1 MKKRNK
7 KGKTKN
13 KQNNQSFSED
23 NHENEFSILNED
35 NNNSLIKQED
45 LIIQENKNNKNDDDK
60 NETNKNDI
68 FENALLLMDQNRKKG
83 ISFTNNYEPNF
94 SINYLCSNFNGI
106 PAFTPSTRLNKALQI
121 VEDKYESFI
130 YYYTHK
136 KSLFPTI
143 YNQLIGISGPIS
155 IFDNKEEIVERD
167 FIWAD
172 LPSIIF
178 TNQKNFVNLKLLINE
193 YINPLMKKYKIG
205 IEEKKF
211 FIDKLCS
218 NIIIQEYFSY
228 DELFMKIMELN
239 ILYEEHKL
247 KNIGLIIIDGLNS
260 ITPRKLEISEK
271 VNGRGYNL
279 KFYGYNYHG
288 YDRSSN
294 RKNKRISNENNLMGR
309 RQQKTENND
318 DVKQNLY
325 GNISNYK
332 KKYEINMNGSYNEIF
347 QQHIVDLIIK
357 YQEKMK
363 FNLILTVFDYSQD
376 NYYNTTSGGKFPYKD
391 SKNAYIVNREEL
403 KKENCYFTF
412 KLPKVHFS
420 KKTTFLEPINLCL
433 NYNSNLFG
441 LITYFNANNEEKLIF
456 HAFNKSI
463 DDYRPTRILD
473 KIEYDYQ

>member
-45 LIIQENKNNKNDDDK
+45 LIIQENKNNKSDDDK
-60 NETNKNDI
+60 NENNKNDI

-228 DELFMKIMELN
+228 DE
-239 ILYEEHKL
+239 
-247 KNIGLIIIDGLNS
+247 S
-260 ITPRKLEISEK
+260 
-271 VNGRGYNL
+271 NG
-279 KFYGYNYHG
+279 
-288 YDRSSN
+288 
-294 RKNKRISNENNLMGR
+294 
-309 RQQKTENND
+309 
-318 DVKQNLY
+318 
-325 GNISNYK
+325 
-332 KKYEINMNGSYNEIF
+332 
-347 QQHIVDLIIK
+347 IK
-357 YQEKMK
+357 Y
-363 FNLILTVFDYSQD
+363 
-376 NYYNTTSGGKFPYKD
+376 
-391 SKNAYIVNREEL
+391 
-403 KKENCYFTF
+403 
-412 KLPKVHFS
+412 
-420 KKTTFLEPINLCL
+420 PI
-433 NYNSNLFG
+433 
-441 LITYFNANNEEKLIF
+441 
-456 HAFNKSI
+456 
-463 DDYRPTRILD
+463 
-473 KIEYDYQ
+473 